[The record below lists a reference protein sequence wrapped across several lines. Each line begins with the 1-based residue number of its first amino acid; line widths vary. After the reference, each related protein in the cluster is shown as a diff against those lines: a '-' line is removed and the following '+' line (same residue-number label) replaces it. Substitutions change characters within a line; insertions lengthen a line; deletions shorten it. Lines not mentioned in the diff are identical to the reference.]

1 MANVVELFPNIVAD
15 SNAEESHSHGIRRS
29 KRNMP
34 PAHYTLKIES
44 FSRFCELLEK
54 TGLVKYESDAF
65 ASGGY
70 NWKLVLYPSGNVKR
84 DGSDHIS
91 LYLAIAEPNAIP
103 PGSQVDVILKFFVFD
118 HLRDE
123 YLTIQDDNMRRYHS
137 LKTENGFDQ
146 LISLKMFNDSSNG
159 YLFGDCCA
167 FGAEVHVIKYE
178 GKVERFYFIK
188 ELKDGDPR
196 ASGKSLSLFLE
207 LLNNS
212 AHPQLRVYS
221 EYKLIVKDQVQE
233 NHHERTARCF
243 KGHSQLNIFL
253 MEYWLGDI
261 AILIS
266 TGIAVELLL
275 YLLSEGLFWQ
285 SHLGLVVFNESIEKE

>member
-1 MANVVELFPNIVAD
+1 
-15 SNAEESHSHGIRRS
+15 
-29 KRNMP
+29 MP

-65 ASGGY
+65 ASVGY

-123 YLTIQDDNMRRYHS
+123 YLTIQGSRIYYSTYDNMRRYHS

-159 YLFGDCCA
+159 YLFDDCCSL
-167 FGAEVHVIKYE
+167 GAEVHVIKYE
-178 GKVERFYFIK
+178 
-188 ELKDGDPR
+188 
-196 ASGKSLSLFLE
+196 ASLSNAEKQVCDYQSKLE
-207 LLNNS
+207 NLN
-212 AHPQLRVYS
+212 
-221 EYKLIVKDQVQE
+221 E
-233 NHHERTARCF
+233 NFC
-243 KGHSQLNIFL
+243 KVGGYMKMI
-253 MEYWLGDI
+253 I
-261 AILIS
+261 
-266 TGIAVELLL
+266 
-275 YLLSEGLFWQ
+275 
-285 SHLGLVVFNESIEKE
+285 

>member
-1 MANVVELFPNIVAD
+1 
-15 SNAEESHSHGIRRS
+15 
-29 KRNMP
+29 MP

-44 FSRFCELLEK
+44 FSRFCELLET

-159 YLFGDCCA
+159 YLFDDCCA

-188 ELKDGDPR
+188 EPKDGNFSWKIERFSTLCGGCHYSKEYTVRKHKWRLLLFPKGDPR

-207 LLNNS
+207 LLNN
-212 AHPQLRVYS
+212 
-221 EYKLIVKDQVQE
+221 
-233 NHHERTARCF
+233 
-243 KGHSQLNIFL
+243 
-253 MEYWLGDI
+253 
-261 AILIS
+261 
-266 TGIAVELLL
+266 
-275 YLLSEGLFWQ
+275 
-285 SHLGLVVFNESIEKE
+285 